1 MINAIHKPTI
11 HKLYYAAAAMA
22 LLVTTGCIAETPPE
36 ASGAETSTMVVY
48 HDPNCGCC
56 GKWIEHMEHH
66 GFTVESV
73 KETDMNAIKRKL
85 GVPANLPSCHTAT
98 IGDYVVEGHVPA
110 GDVQR
115 MMEEKPDVAGIAVPG
130 MPLGSP
136 GMEYGETR
144 HAYDV
149 VSFDESG
156 RTSVFNHYPAIKE

>member
-1 MINAIHKPTI
+1 MTNAIEKFSFV
-11 HKLYYAAAAMA
+11 AAMTVA
-22 LLVTTGCIAETPPE
+22 LVTTGCIAETPPE
-36 ASGAETSTMVVY
+36 APSADAMEMVVY

-56 GKWIEHMEHH
+56 GKWIEHMEQH

-98 IGDYVVEGHVPA
+98 IGDYIVEGHVPA

-115 MMEEKPDVAGIAVPG
+115 MMEEKPDVAGISVPG

-144 HAYDV
+144 HAFDV
-149 VSFDESG
+149 ISFDEDG
-156 RTSVFNHYPAIKE
+156 GTAVFNHYPAIKE

>member
-1 MINAIHKPTI
+1 MINSIHKPTI
-11 HKLYYAAAAMA
+11 HKFYGVAAAMA

-36 ASGAETSTMVVY
+36 ASAADASTMVVY

-56 GKWIEHMEHH
+56 GKWIEHMEQH
-66 GFTVESV
+66 GFTVEAV
-73 KETDMNAIKRKL
+73 RETDMNAIKRKL

-115 MMEEKPDVAGIAVPG
+115 MMEEKPDIAGIAVPG

-136 GMEYGETR
+136 GMEYGEAR
-144 HAYDV
+144 HAFDV
-149 VSFDESG
+149 VSFDQTG
-156 RTSVFNHYPAIKE
+156 TTAVFNHYPAIKE